1 MTLRDIRSTDR
12 ELLLAWRNQPDVA
25 QWMFTDH
32 NITPEEHDEWLTS
45 MLLDPKV
52 KYWMI
57 EVDQAPQGVVHLAS
71 ISSVQKRCKWGMYL
85 GEPAARGTG
94 AADAASF
101 LSLDW
106 AFRQL
111 CMEQVICEVLATNER
126 ALRLYER
133 VGFRRDDYLRSHVTK
148 GSTTHDVVVMSIL
161 QKAWELLRPD
171 LLGRLQR
178 HNLIG
183 GATEQD

>member
-12 ELLLAWRNQPDVA
+12 DLMLEWRNQPDVA

-32 NITPEEHDEWLTS
+32 VITPNEHELWFTV

-71 ISSVQKRCKWGMYL
+71 ISSVQKRCEWGMYL
-85 GEPAARGTG
+85 GAQAARGTG
-94 AADAASF
+94 AAEAATF

-111 CMEQVICEVLATNER
+111 HMEQVICEVLATNER

-133 VGFRRDDYLRSHVTK
+133 VGFHRDDYLRSHVTK

-161 QKAWELLRPD
+161 QTAWEVFRPE

-178 HNLIG
+178 LNLIG
-183 GATEQD
+183 G

>member
-1 MTLRDIRSTDR
+1 
-12 ELLLAWRNQPDVA
+12 LLAWRNQPDVA

-32 NITPEEHDEWLTS
+32 VITAQEHEQWLTS

-57 EVDQAPQGVVHLAS
+57 EVDDVPQGVVHLAS
-71 ISSVQKRCKWGMYL
+71 ISSVQRRCEWGMYL
-85 GEPAARGTG
+85 GEQAARGTG
-94 AADAASF
+94 AAEAATF

-111 CMEQVICEVLATNER
+111 GMEQVICEVLATNDR

-161 QKAWELLRPD
+161 QTAWEKLRPE
-171 LLGRLQR
+171 LHGRLQR
-178 HNLIG
+178 QNLIA
-183 GATEQD
+183 GAAAQD